1 MKDLPLST
9 AFPDSSAVDRA
20 TYHSGQR
27 VLDIWY
33 AGGDRYSYFDVP
45 PEIYRQLRSAPSV
58 GEFVNREVKPRFRCA
73 IDPRRGRFRPRED

>member
-20 TYHSGQR
+20 TYHPGPR

-33 AGGDRYSYFDVP
+33 SGGDRYSYFDVP
-45 PEIYRQLRSAPSV
+45 EETYRQLRSASSV
-58 GEFVNREVKPRFRCA
+58 GEFVNREVKPRFRYA
-73 IDPRRGRFRPRED
+73 IEPGRRRFRPQED